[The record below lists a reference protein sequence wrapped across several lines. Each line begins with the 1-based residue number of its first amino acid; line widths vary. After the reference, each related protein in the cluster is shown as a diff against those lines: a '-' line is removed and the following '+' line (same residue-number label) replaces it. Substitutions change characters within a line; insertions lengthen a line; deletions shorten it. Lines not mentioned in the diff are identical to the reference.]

1 MLIKALKKWSLL
13 KKNVFMIGDK
23 YIDKLSA
30 KNAGINFQ
38 YKNRKIDLYKQVR
51 MIVNKK
57 FS

>member
-1 MLIKALKKWSLL
+1 
-13 KKNVFMIGDK
+13 MIGDK